1 MKKSAKIRLTL
12 NRETLRNLSAGETS
26 GVQGGGTVVNTV
38 GCTVLIT
45 NTCYNCVTDSCPTRC
60 GQTYCYYV

>member
-26 GVQGGGTVVNTV
+26 GAQGGGIVVNTTECPILV
-38 GCTVLIT
+38 T
-45 NTCYNCVTDSCPTRC
+45 NSCYNCLTQSCPTRC
-60 GQTYCYYV
+60 GQTYCFYV

>member
-12 NRETLRNLSAGETS
+12 NRETLRNLSADETS
-26 GVQGGGTVVNTV
+26 GAQGGGIVVNTTA
-38 GCTVLIT
+38 CTILVT
-45 NTCYNCVTDSCPTRC
+45 NTCYNCLTQSCPTRC